1 MGPWC
6 ATPLVVG
13 SIHIGP
19 VQFDTPVWLGL
30 IPIMWALVLLI
41 GRRSI
46 SGLGGASKW
55 TALAVRFIVIAML
68 AGAMAE
74 PQWRR
79 ESKDVS
85 VTFVLD
91 ASKSVPST
99 LQAEVD
105 KYVEDARAAQ
115 LKADPG
121 REGRLGIVTAA
132 RESYVQTLPSKLARN
147 VEKITIGSEDATNLS
162 QGLRLAMAVLP
173 EDAANRIVIASDGN
187 ETVGSLLQAAEVAKA
202 AGVPIDVLPLS
213 YKYDAEVI
221 VDKLVAPAT
230 ARRGENMMLRVL
242 VTATK
247 PTAGFLT
254 VTMNGEA
261 VDLDPDT
268 PGQAARVEL
277 RQGPNVMS
285 VPVRALT
292 SGPQKFEAVFEPLR
306 EPGRPT
312 GDQIVENNRAM
323 AVTFVS
329 GEGRV
334 LVVGEAPEETQALAA
349 ALTEAKIE
357 VEVVTAER
365 MPADLT
371 SMNRYEAIVLVN
383 EPSYNFSIKQ
393 QEDLKQYVHDSGGGL
408 VMVGGPESFGAG
420 GWIGS
425 PLEDALPVRLDP
437 PQKRQM
443 PRGALALVMHSV
455 EIPQGVYYGKKVCE
469 AAVNALS
476 RLDLV
481 GINEFNGMGSVWV
494 HPLQVVG
501 DGSLVKQRINNLQ
514 FGDMPDF
521 APSLKL
527 AYDAL
532 VEADAGQKHVIM
544 ISDGDPQ
551 EPSKALLQRF
561 VDAKISISC
570 VGIGVHG
577 VNEQQRMKGIAD
589 ATAGR
594 FYDVS
599 NDLASLPQ
607 IFIKEAQ
614 TVRRSLIWEGT
625 AFQPAMTGGATET
638 MRGLGQ
644 VPAISGYVVA
654 AEREGLALVTL
665 RGKENDPIAAQWQ
678 FGLGKAVAFTSDA
691 TSRWAG
697 SWVSWAN
704 FRQFWEQHLRWVM
717 RPGGSANIRVTTE
730 NKGDETVITVD
741 ALDASGERVNFANF
755 MGRLALPN
763 GEGQDV
769 SLRQIGPGRYEGRVR
784 TDKPGAYVASFRY
797 VAPGKDGGPPVQGSV
812 QAAVTRPFADE
823 YRALEDN
830 TPLLKQIAEMTGGRV
845 LSFDPAQ
852 DNVWDASGLKFPV
865 ATRPIWLTT
874 AILAIGLFLVDVGVR
889 RVRVDVP
896 ALARGVAGVFR
907 RGKKSGVGEVGA
919 LKAARE
925 KARAGITARS
935 SGTISGNVAAGPQPP
950 PDVAR
955 AKFEATPDQLRRPT
969 DVALG
974 GPEAMPERPK
984 AFKADQQKKPG
995 EPEEGMSALMK
1006 AKRRAREGMEE
1017 DKRDGGT

>member
-1 MGPWC
+1 M
-6 ATPLVVG
+6 VVLG
-13 SIHIGP
+13 SIHVGP
-19 VQFDTPVWLGL
+19 VQFDTPIWLVL
-30 IPIMWALVLLI
+30 IPIMWALVLLLA
-41 GRRSI
+41 RRSL

-55 TALAVRFIVIAML
+55 TALAVRLLVIALL

-79 ESKDVS
+79 ESKDVA

-91 ASKSVPST
+91 ASKSVPKP
-99 LQAEVD
+99 LQTEVD
-105 KYVEDARAAQ
+105 RYVEEARAAG
-115 LKADPG
+115 LKAETG
-121 REGRLGIVTAA
+121 REDRLGVVTAA
-132 RESYVQTLPSKLARN
+132 RESYVQTLPSKLAKS
-147 VEKITIGSEDATNLS
+147 VDKITIGSEDATNLS

-213 YKYDAEVI
+213 YKYESEVI

-230 ARRGENMMLRVL
+230 ARRGENLMLRVL
-242 VTATK
+242 VTATR
-247 PTAGFLT
+247 PTAGLLT
-254 VTMNGEA
+254 VTMNGDP
-261 VDLDPDT
+261 VDLDPDAD
-268 PGQAARVEL
+268 GMAARVEL
-277 RQGPNVMS
+277 KQGPNVMS

-292 SGPQKFEAVFEPLR
+292 SGPQRFEAVFEPLR
-306 EPGRPT
+306 EPGRPV
-312 GDQIVENNRAM
+312 GDQIAENNRAI

-334 LVVGEAPEETQALAA
+334 LVVGEAAEETDALVA
-349 ALTEAKIE
+349 ALRESKIE
-357 VEVVTAER
+357 VEVRTAEQ
-365 MPADLT
+365 MPGDLT
-371 SMNRYEAIVLVN
+371 AMNAYEAIVLVN
-383 EPSYNFSIKQ
+383 EASYNFSVKQ
-393 QEDLKQYVHDSGGGL
+393 QEELKQYVHDSGGGL

-443 PRGALALVMHSV
+443 PRGALALVIHSV
-455 EIPQGVYYGKKVCE
+455 EIPQGVYYGQKVCE

-476 RLDLV
+476 RLDLI

-494 HPLQVVG
+494 HPLQAVG
-501 DGSLVKQRINNLQ
+501 DGSLVKQRIKNLQ

-527 AYDAL
+527 SYDAL
-532 VEADAGQKHVIM
+532 VAADAGQKHVIM

-577 VNEQQRMKGIAD
+577 VNEQKRMKGIAD
-589 ATAGR
+589 ATGGR

-599 NDLASLPQ
+599 GDVASLPQ

-614 TVRRSLIWEGT
+614 TVRRSLIWEGSP
-625 AFQPAMTGGATET
+625 FQPAMTGGAAET

-644 VPAISGYVVA
+644 VPGISGYVVT

-678 FGLGKAVAFTSDA
+678 YGLGKAVAFTSDA
-691 TSRWAG
+691 TSRWAAN
-697 SWVSWAN
+697 WVSWAN

-717 RPGGSANIRVTTE
+717 RPGGNANIKVTTE
-730 NKGDETVITVD
+730 NKGDDTVITVD
-741 ALDASGERVNFANF
+741 ALDAAGERLNFANF
-755 MGRLALPN
+755 TGRLALPN

-769 SLRQIGPGRYEGRVR
+769 TLRQIGPGRYEGRVR

-797 VAPGKDGGPPVQGSV
+797 VAPGKDGAPMQGSV

-823 YRALEDN
+823 YRSLEDN
-830 TPLLKQIAEMTGGRV
+830 TPLLRQVAEMTGGRV
-845 LSFDPAQ
+845 LEFDAQ
-852 DNVWDASGLKFPV
+852 KDDVWNAQGLKFPV

-874 AILAIGLFLVDVGVR
+874 ALVAIGMFLVDVGVR

-896 ALARGVAGVFR
+896 AMARAVGRLFK
-907 RGKKSGVGEVGA
+907 RGKKAGVSEVGA

-925 KARAGITARS
+925 KAREGLKARS
-935 SGTISGNVAAGPQPP
+935 AGTVSGNVTPGMQPLP
-950 PDVAR
+950 ETAKK
-955 AKFEATPDQLRRPT
+955 KFEATAEQMRGRSE
-969 DVALG
+969 VAMG
-974 GPEAMPERPK
+974 GPEATPERPK
-984 AFKADQQKKPG
+984 AFKAEEKKG
-995 EPEEGMSALMK
+995 EAEEGMSALMK
-1006 AKRRAREGMEE
+1006 AKKRAREGMEE
-1017 DKRDGGT
+1017 EGKGGS